1 VFTLL
6 VVVSACVLG
15 FCLVTAR
22 PSTDKTGPIA
32 GISKPALVGL
42 GVVALMW
49 IAYLL
54 YYHSDR
60 QASERARVELA
71 KPAETS

>member
-1 VFTLL
+1 MFTLL

-22 PSTDKTGPIA
+22 PAADRTDPVA
-32 GISKPALVGL
+32 GISKRALVGL

-54 YYHSDR
+54 YYHSDG
-60 QASERARVELA
+60 QASERAKLELA
-71 KPAETS
+71 KTAETS

>member
-1 VFTLL
+1 MFILL

-22 PSTDKTGPIA
+22 PAADKTDPVA

-60 QASERARVELA
+60 QVSDRAKVELA
-71 KPAETS
+71 KTAETS